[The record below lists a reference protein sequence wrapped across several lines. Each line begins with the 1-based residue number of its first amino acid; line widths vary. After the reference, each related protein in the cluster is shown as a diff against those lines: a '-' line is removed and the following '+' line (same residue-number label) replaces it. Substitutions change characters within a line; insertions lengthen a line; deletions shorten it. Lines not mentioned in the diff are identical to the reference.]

1 LERRPARRRLH
12 AIADPMTD
20 APDHGLDHELDDAL
34 MDALCDAV
42 LGVPAAT
49 AEQALAALCVAHPTA
64 AHALRRR
71 AASMLAAERA
81 LQPQFPLEPDPT
93 TIGDSRVVRRLGSGA
108 FGVVYLCEQLAPVR
122 RAVAIKVL
130 RPGAGDRNT
139 LVRFAG
145 ERQALARMNHPAIAQ
160 VHDAGAL
167 PDGRPY
173 FVMEYVDG
181 VAITHHCEHKQLD
194 LAARLDLFLQLCDGV
209 QHAHQRGLIHRD
221 LKPSN
226 VLVAN
231 GAAAADGSARA
242 QPKVIDFGLA
252 KALFAPSEPHGA
264 PIDFLAIGLPTES
277 GRVLGTPGYMSPEQA
292 SGQIADVDTRSD
304 VFALGVI
311 LYELLTG
318 TRPWPSGAMTAEPP
332 LASTRAPQW
341 APAIRGDLD
350 WILRKALQP
359 ERDQRYASVR
369 EFADDVQRHR
379 RNEPVLAGPPTTSY
393 RLRKFVR
400 RNRLLVSA
408 TLLVATSAALG
419 VAGVLRYAA
428 RAQQNLERFELLA
441 IQSRLQQARDT
452 TATLFPAWPDRLP
465 QFDRWLQQHGEPLQA
480 ELPRLEQTLANL
492 REQALP
498 YGDEDAEHDRR
509 THPAARELA
518 NHLATIAYEDTLLAA
533 PLLQQE
539 AFASTKK
546 RLEDDRTRR
555 RGEVP
560 KLEAAVQER
569 RSWRFVDPAQQFLHD
584 TLARV
589 HDDLVPFVRGDDSML
604 ARVQR
609 SKARIRR
616 EAEQDATALRE
627 PWERAAAAVAA
638 DPRFAGFVLRPQ
650 FDLVPLGADP
660 QSGLQEFW
668 HRKSANDETPIV
680 VRGSDG
686 QLPLGERFGI
696 VFVLLPPGRTVIG
709 AQAVDPSQPAYDPS
723 ARVQESP
730 VHEVTLAP
738 FLLAKHELTQAQWL
752 VLTGERTPSALQAGS
767 LRSDGKAITVRHP
780 VDSASWSECNALLE
794 RQGLCLP
801 TEAQWEYACRAGSTT
816 TWPTGAALASL
827 QGHANL
833 ADQSASAAGIA
844 FEATLDDDHAVH
856 APVGSL
862 RPNAFGLCDTI
873 GNVAEWCREP
883 FSSLAYLLPAGEGD
897 GLRPVPEV
905 SQRPLRG
912 GSFEDL
918 PKVATSAARAFAPAT
933 ARTRTVGV
941 RPARRLQ

>member
-1 LERRPARRRLH
+1 
-12 AIADPMTD
+12 MTD
-20 APDHGLDHELDDAL
+20 DPAFELDDAL

-49 AEQALAALCVAHPTA
+49 AETALAALCAAHPA
-64 AHALRRR
+64 AASALRRR

-81 LQPQFPLEPDPT
+81 LQPQFVPEPDPT
-93 TIGDSRVVRRLGSGA
+93 MIGDSRVVRRLGSGA

-122 RAVAIKVL
+122 RLVAIKVL

-139 LVRFAG
+139 LARFAS

-181 VAITHHCEHKQLD
+181 VAITQHCERTQAD

-226 VLVAN
+226 VLVAT
-231 GAAAADGSARA
+231 GAVAAEGGERA

-252 KALFAPSEPHGA
+252 KALFAPGELHGA
-264 PIDFLAIGLPTES
+264 HADFLAIGLPTES

-292 SGQIADVDTRSD
+292 NGQIADVDTRSD

-318 TRPWPSGAMTAEPP
+318 TRPWQNGVMTAEPP
-332 LASTRAPQW
+332 LASTHAPQW
-341 APAIRGDLD
+341 TMALRGDLD
-350 WILRKALQP
+350 WILRKALQQ
-359 ERDQRYASVR
+359 EREQRYASVR
-369 EFADDVQRHR
+369 EFADDVRRHR
-379 RNEPVLAGPPTTSY
+379 RNEPVMAGPPSTSY

-400 RNRLLVSA
+400 RHRLLVTASA
-408 TLLVATSAALG
+408 LVATSVVLG

-428 RAQQNLERFELLA
+428 RAQLNLVRFELLA
-441 IQSRLQQARDT
+441 IQSRLQQAR
-452 TATLFPAWPDRLP
+452 TATSTLFPTWPDRLP
-465 QFDRWLQQHGEPLQA
+465 MFDRWLREHGEPLQA
-480 ELPRLEQTLANL
+480 ELPRLEHTLAAL

-498 YGDEDAEHDRR
+498 YGLADAELDRR
-509 THPAARELA
+509 THPVARELA
-518 NHLATIAYEDTLLAA
+518 NHEATIAYEDTLLAA

-539 AFASTKK
+539 QFASTKK

-555 RGEVP
+555 LGEVP
-560 KLEAAVQER
+560 KLQAAVQVR
-569 RSWRFVDPAQQFLHD
+569 RSWRFADPAQQFLHD
-584 TLARV
+584 TLASV
-589 HDDLVPFVRGDDSML
+589 HGDLVPFVAGDDSML
-604 ARVQR
+604 ARTRR
-609 SKARIRR
+609 SAARIRR
-616 EAEQDATALRE
+616 NAEQDATAQRE
-627 PWERAAAAVAA
+627 PWARAAAAVAA

-650 FDLVPLGADP
+650 YDLVPLGADP
-660 QSGLQEFW
+660 TSGLQEFW
-668 HRKSANDETPIV
+668 HRPSANDDTPIV
-680 VRGSDG
+680 ARGSDG
-686 QLPLGERFGI
+686 QLPLRDRFGI
-696 VFVLLPPGRTVIG
+696 IFVLLPPGRTVIG
-709 AQAVDPSQPAYDPS
+709 AQAEDPEQPAYDPG
-723 ARVQESP
+723 ARIQESP
-730 VHEVTLAP
+730 LHEVTLAP

-752 VLTGERTPSALQAGS
+752 VLTGERTPSTLPAGVV
-767 LRSDGKAITVRHP
+767 RSDGKAVTVRHP
-780 VDSASWSECNALLE
+780 VESASWGECTAVL
-794 RQGLCLP
+794 QQHGLQLP

-816 TWPTGAALASL
+816 TWSTGAEPGSL
-827 QGHANL
+827 QGCANL
-833 ADQSASAAGIA
+833 ADASARTAGIA
-844 FEATLDDDHAVH
+844 FEATLDDGHAVH

-862 RPNAFGLCDTI
+862 RPNAFGLHDTI

-905 SQRPLRG
+905 QQRPLRG
-912 GSFEDL
+912 GSYEDV
-918 PKVATSAARAFAPAT
+918 PKVATAAARAFAPAT

-941 RPARRLQ
+941 RALRPLQP

>member
-1 LERRPARRRLH
+1 MSDDPASEPEPER
-12 AIADPMTD
+12 ADQ
-20 APDHGLDHELDDAL
+20 LDDELDDAL

-42 LGVPAAT
+42 LGVPPAT
-49 AEQALAALCVAHPTA
+49 AEQALAALCAAHPGA
-64 AHALRRR
+64 AYALRRR

-81 LQPQFPLEPDPT
+81 LQPQFVPEPDPT
-93 TIGDSRVVRRLGSGA
+93 TIGDCRVVRRLGSGA

-122 RAVAIKVL
+122 RAVAVKVL

-139 LVRFAG
+139 LARFAS

-181 VAITHHCEHKQLD
+181 VAITQHCERTRAD
-194 LAARLDLFLQLCDGV
+194 LVARLDLFLQLCEGV

-226 VLVAN
+226 VLVAT
-231 GAAAADGSARA
+231 AAAADGGARA

-252 KALFAPSEPHGA
+252 KALFASGDTPFDVEAAGQ
-264 PIDFLAIGLPTES
+264 PTES

-318 TRPWPSGAMTAEPP
+318 SRPWPNGAMTAEAP
-332 LASTRAPQW
+332 LASTRAPQS
-341 APAIRGDLD
+341 ATAIRGDLD
-350 WILRKALQP
+350 WILRKALQL
-359 ERDQRYASVR
+359 EREPRYASVR
-369 EFADDVQRHR
+369 EFADDVRRHR
-379 RNEPVLAGPPTTSY
+379 RNEPVLAGPPSTSY

-400 RNRLLVSA
+400 RNRLLVTA

-419 VAGVLRYAA
+419 VAGVLRYAS

-441 IQSRLQQARDT
+441 IQSRLQQARDAT
-452 TATLFPAWPDRLP
+452 STLFPTWPDRLP
-465 QFDRWLQQHGEPLQA
+465 MFERWLQQHGEPLQA
-480 ELPRLEQTLANL
+480 ELPRLERTLAAL
-492 REQALP
+492 RAQALP
-498 YGDEDAEHDRR
+498 YGDADAEHDRR
-509 THPAARELA
+509 RHPLARELA
-518 NHLATIAYEDTLLAA
+518 NHHATIAYEDTLLAA

-539 AFASTKK
+539 AFASTRK
-546 RLEDDRTRR
+546 RLEDDRARR

-560 KLEAAVQER
+560 KLEAAVQQR

-589 HDDLVPFVRGDDSML
+589 HDELVPFVRGDDSML

-609 SKARIRR
+609 SDARIRR
-616 EAEQDATALRE
+616 EAQQDAEALRE
-627 PWERAAAAVAA
+627 PWQRAAAAVAA
-638 DPRFAGFVLRPQ
+638 DARFAGFVLRPQ
-650 FDLVPLGADP
+650 YDLVPLGADP

-668 HRKSANDETPIV
+668 HRPSANDDTPIV
-680 VRGSDG
+680 ARGADG
-686 QLPLGERFGI
+686 QLPLGDRFGI
-696 VFVLLPPGRTVIG
+696 VFVLLPPGRALVG
-709 AQAVDPSQPAYDPS
+709 AQATDPAAPAYDPG

-730 VHEVTLAP
+730 VHEVALAP
-738 FLLAKHELTQAQWL
+738 FLVAKHELTQAQWL
-752 VLTGERTPSALQAGS
+752 VLTGERTPSALPAGS
-767 LRSDGKAITVRHP
+767 LRSDGTAITVRHP
-780 VDSASWSECNALLE
+780 VDSASWSECVAVLE
-794 RQGLCLP
+794 RHGLSLP
-801 TEAQWEYACRAGSTT
+801 TEAQWEYACRAGTTT
-816 TWPTGAALASL
+816 TWPTGGELASL
-827 QGHANL
+827 QGTANL
-833 ADQSASAAGIA
+833 ADASARSAGIA
-844 FEATLDDDHAVH
+844 VEATLDDGHAVH

-862 RPNAFGLCDTI
+862 RPNAFGLCDMI

-883 FSSLAYLLPAGEGD
+883 FSSLAYLLPAGAGD

-905 SQRPLRG
+905 AQRPLRG

-918 PKVATSAARAFAPAT
+918 PKLATAAARAFAPAT
-933 ARTRTVGV
+933 ARTRTAGLRAV
-941 RPARRLQ
+941 RRLQQD